1 MNLALVPLDKKQTLS
16 IPRLQYIYVLS
27 DEAAKAFTT
36 TYIKYKNLEA
46 KVTDN
51 TFSFANKSVVEKVFG
66 AVIVTELFRAYSY
79 DLQQTSADKKL
90 TNIMYYDE
98 IMKDRLL
105 TNRTVDHV
113 WDYMHPELKDEKGD
127 HVVQEMVVMDKLAFF
142 YTQYIVQFALIGVCR
157 MCLPF
162 IDKLG
167 NRSKVKDLLPQHCA
181 LNTTKQIVLNPRD
194 WSKGKKASND
204 QPTRDEYLKMLGL
217 QFNGAIIGNS
227 VPRTF
232 KDCMEAILYQKK
244 KEKKKCSDSKWWDF
258 FDLENFATLFD
269 KPAGEAIS
277 DRKAE
282 FMVSDEEDEEDLV
295 DESRGTFEAKAS
307 DASPKFQLHNNLLAT
322 FQGSNPAE
330 KMFLFQNAMIN
341 LFSATDDD
349 STKGTENVN
358 EAQAQIFQNVTTLK
372 GPSLSSITAQIKRGI
387 SSPIGTEEI
396 DTEQNP
402 PKNDSYSSDEESIS
416 KENTM
421 ETSQSPIEKD
431 DTGDSANDNSDKRES
446 EAATENA
453 DKTSLRSTENDD
465 TEDTAKDNSDKSES
479 EIATKNAN
487 ETCEGPT
494 EKNDDTTQHGGK
506 ANSSELDNTNVD
518 SGLNNKTNES
528 VNDNSSGT
536 HDNDNKGDT
545 QDTAKEPHETAEE
558 KGSTDKKRKLIPD
571 NVQQLPVTRS
581 RKSSSG
587 T

>member
-1 MNLALVPLDKKQTLS
+1 MSWQAFSILRLVETLLFSQRVHVAMNLALVPLDKKQILS

-90 TNIMYYDE
+90 TNIMYYHE

-282 FMVSDEEDEEDLV
+282 FMVSDEEDLV
-295 DESRGTFEAKAS
+295 DESTGTFEANAS
-307 DASPKFQLHNNLLAT
+307 DASPKFKLHNSLLAT
-322 FQGSNPAE
+322 FQGSNPAG

-349 STKGTENVN
+349 STKGTEKMN
-358 EAQAQIFQNVTTLK
+358 EAQRQIFQKVTTLK
-372 GPSLSSITAQIKRGI
+372 GPSLSSITAQIKRGT
-387 SSPIGTEEI
+387 SSPIDTEVI
-396 DTEQNP
+396 DTEQYC
-402 PKNDSYSSDEESIS
+402 PKTDSYSSDE
-416 KENTM
+416 
-421 ETSQSPIEKD
+421 
-431 DTGDSANDNSDKRES
+431 
-446 EAATENA
+446 
-453 DKTSLRSTENDD
+453 NDD
-465 TEDTAKDNSDKSES
+465 TEDNAKDNSDKSES
-479 EIATKNAN
+479 EIATNNAN
-487 ETCEGPT
+487 ETCQSPT
-494 EKNDDTTQHGGK
+494 EKDDNTTQHGGK